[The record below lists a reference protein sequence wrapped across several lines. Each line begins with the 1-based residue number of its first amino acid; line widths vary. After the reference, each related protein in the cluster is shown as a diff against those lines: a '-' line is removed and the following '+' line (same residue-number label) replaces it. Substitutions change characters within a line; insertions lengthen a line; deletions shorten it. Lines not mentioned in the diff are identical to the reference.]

1 MLLRP
6 LHFYSIFYNRR
17 VCGSSGIDLVGFRFR
32 LSYARWWNRCSDSN
46 SNSIMAN
53 SGLLCKIRQ
62 TRFLGGDTATE
73 REIVDSLTSS
83 PCRAETWK

>member
-32 LSYARWWNRCSDSN
+32 LSYARWRNRCSDSN

-53 SGLLCKIRQ
+53 PGLLCK
-62 TRFLGGDTATE
+62 F
-73 REIVDSLTSS
+73 SS
-83 PCRAETWK
+83 EHFRLNILHAE